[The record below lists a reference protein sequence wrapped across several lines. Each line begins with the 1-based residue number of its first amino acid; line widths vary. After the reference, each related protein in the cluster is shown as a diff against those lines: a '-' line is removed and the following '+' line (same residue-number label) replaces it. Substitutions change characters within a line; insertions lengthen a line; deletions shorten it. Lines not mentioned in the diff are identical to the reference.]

1 MFSKI
6 LRNILHL
13 LSPCSCAVCGE
24 LRHASPL
31 PVCTMCEVTAPLTN
45 LWLSDDNPM
54 QERFWGL
61 LPVKH
66 ASAMLWYV
74 EGSPWREMIHRM
86 KYHSRWRSAYDMGR
100 WYGTML
106 KQSGLYEDIDM
117 IIPVPLHPLRQ
128 MARGY
133 NQSAYIAEGIAKEL
147 GVEFSTTAVV
157 RHRYNRSQTRQSPD
171 KRWDNVEGV
180 FKVLQ
185 PKKLQGRHLLLV
197 DDVFTTGATVMSLG
211 STILQSVGDVRLSV
225 AVLAIPRHSLNMK
238 E

>member
-1 MFSKI
+1 
-6 LRNILHL
+6 
-13 LSPCSCAVCGE
+13 
-24 LRHASPL
+24 
-31 PVCTMCEVTAPLTN
+31 
-45 LWLSDDNPM
+45 M

-86 KYHSRWRSAYDMGR
+86 KYGHRWRSAYDMGR

-147 GVEFSTTAVV
+147 
-157 RHRYNRSQTRQSPD
+157 
-171 KRWDNVEGV
+171 
-180 FKVLQ
+180 
-185 PKKLQGRHLLLV
+185 
-197 DDVFTTGATVMSLG
+197 
-211 STILQSVGDVRLSV
+211 
-225 AVLAIPRHSLNMK
+225 
-238 E
+238 